1 MTKFEA
7 LVIETVI
14 IKNASLFATS
24 AKKMLKASDTL
35 DQIGADYVMI
45 DKSDIYGTYT
55 IEIKQA

>member
-14 IKNASLFATS
+14 IKNASFFATS